1 MEKYIDTDMWQLQL
15 AMNVHKVRCADC
27 IKSLLRNTV
36 LMLIEHTLYIKVV
49 DCKEVNYYE
58 FIPSFV
64 FFKNLLMNAVKSIKN
79 IAHFCRQQ

>member
-1 MEKYIDTDMWQLQL
+1 MEKYIDADMWQLRL

-49 DCKEVNYYE
+49 DRKEVN
-58 FIPSFV
+58 
-64 FFKNLLMNAVKSIKN
+64 
-79 IAHFCRQQ
+79 